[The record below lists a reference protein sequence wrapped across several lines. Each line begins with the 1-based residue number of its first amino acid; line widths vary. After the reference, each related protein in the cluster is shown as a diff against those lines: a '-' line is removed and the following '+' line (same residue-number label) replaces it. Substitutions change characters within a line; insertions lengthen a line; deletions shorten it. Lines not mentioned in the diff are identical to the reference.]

1 MPYKAIIDT
10 PQKNKRRIFRE
21 ITYFTEGYIEGEV
34 KRRLLEQYGTRP
46 AFYIYFETPKTKDKA
61 LAKKAGKLALVA
73 FKPVNASTFTDYTLR
88 G

>member
-21 ITYFTEGYIEGEV
+21 VTYFSEGYIEGEV
-34 KRRLLEQYGTRP
+34 KRRLLEQYGTES
-46 AFYIYFETPKTKDKA
+46 AFYIYFQTPNTKDKA
-61 LAKKAGKLALVA
+61 CKKKPGTLALVA